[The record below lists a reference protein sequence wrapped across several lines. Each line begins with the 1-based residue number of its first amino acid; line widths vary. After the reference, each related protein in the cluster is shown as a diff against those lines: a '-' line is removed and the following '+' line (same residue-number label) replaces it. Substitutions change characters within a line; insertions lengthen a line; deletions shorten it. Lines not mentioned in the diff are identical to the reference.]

1 MSNRLKISKESSKK
15 LEYLSKRLGL
25 RRNVVCRLAVG
36 RSLAV
41 KESVESFKPKD
52 SAGFEF
58 NRYTLTGEHDYVFKA
73 LVVQREGRRLSD
85 NEYFSKYFR
94 RHIERGIELLYSEYL
109 KINSPIDFLVG
120 LFSYAM
126 KQ

>member
-73 LVVQREGRRLSD
+73 LVVQHEGRRLSD

>member
-25 RRNVVCRLAVG
+25 RRNVVG

-73 LVVQREGRRLSD
+73 LVVQHEGRRLSD

>member
-15 LEYLSKRLGL
+15 LKYLSKRLGL
-25 RRNVVCRLAVG
+25 RRNVVCRLAVS

-73 LVVQREGRRLSD
+73 LVVQHEGRRLSD

-94 RHIERGIELLYSEYL
+94 RYIERGIELLYSEYL